1 LAAGWIVWLEFLFC
15 LALIGVAGFQLSKHA
30 DVLAEKT
37 GLGRT
42 WVGLVV
48 LAFITSLPEGA
59 TGISAVLWVNAPDIT
74 VGDLLGSCV
83 FNLLIL
89 AMVDLFHPPG
99 PVLTA
104 ADRGHILAAS
114 LGIVMLGVVLM
125 GMLSPDGLTLAHAGL
140 SAPVLLITYLVAMRV
155 LFRYQLRDRKA
166 YLLEH
171 KEELLYEAVSL
182 SSTLVKFGLNALVV
196 VAAGFFMPRVAGDMA
211 HLMGWHQSMVAT
223 IFVAAT
229 TSLPEMVVTFSALR
243 LGAVDLAVGNLF
255 GSNLVNLALLGLMD
269 LLYVKGPIL
278 KMVSPQN
285 AGTAVMAIV
294 MTGIASAEL
303 MYRPHK
309 KILRW
314 MSLGAF
320 LLTFLYVTHIFL
332 QMLAG

>member
-1 LAAGWIVWLEFLFC
+1 LIIWLEFLFC
-15 LALIGVAGFQLSKHA
+15 LALIGFSGFCLSRHA

-42 WVGLVV
+42 WMGLVL

-99 PVLTA
+99 PVLSV

-114 LGIVMLGVVLM
+114 LGTVMLGVVIM
-125 GMLSPDGLTLAHAGL
+125 GVLSPRGLTLAHAGL
-140 SAPVLLITYLVAMRV
+140 SAPVLLITYFVAMRV
-155 LFRYQLRDRKA
+155 LFLYQLRDREA
-166 YLLEH
+166 YLAQH
-171 KEELLYEAVSL
+171 EEKLMYEDVSL
-182 SSTLVKFGLNALVV
+182 NSTLVKFGLHALVV
-196 VAAGFFMPRVAGDMA
+196 AGAGFFMPRVAEDMA
-211 HLMGWHQSMVAT
+211 HLMGWHQSMVGT
-223 IFVAAT
+223 IFVAAS
-229 TSLPEMVVTFSALR
+229 TSLPEMVVTFGALR

-255 GSNLVNLALLGLMD
+255 GSNVVNLGLLGLMD

-278 KMVSPQN
+278 KMVSSQHI
-285 AGTAVMAIV
+285 GTAVMAIV
-294 MTGIASAEL
+294 MTGIASAEM

-309 KILRW
+309 KTLRW

-320 LLTFLYVTHIFL
+320 LLIFLYVSNIFL
-332 QMLAG
+332 LLLAEQF